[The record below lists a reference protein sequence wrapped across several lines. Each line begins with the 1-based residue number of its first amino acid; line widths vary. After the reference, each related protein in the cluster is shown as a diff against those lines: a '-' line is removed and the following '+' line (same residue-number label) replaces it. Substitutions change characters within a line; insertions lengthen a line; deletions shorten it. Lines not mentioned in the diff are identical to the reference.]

1 MLRRALLSATVASLL
16 STWVV
21 SRAARDRTGSASAG
35 TNATS
40 HWVWDDR
47 AGRVKRT
54 DWKHT
59 GVGYLIHHASSFFWA
74 IFHETWRDRRP
85 RTPPLASAA
94 TVATVAYVVDYHVVP
109 RRLTP
114 GFERHLSGR
123 AMFATY
129 AAFGAGLLLVA
140 MMRRR

>member
-1 MLRRALLSATVASLL
+1 MASLS

-21 SRAARDRTGSASAG
+21 SRASRRRTGSASAG

-40 HWVWDDR
+40 HWVWGER
-47 AGRVKRT
+47 ARRVKRT
-54 DWKHT
+54 DLKHT
-59 GVGYLIHHASSFFWA
+59 AVGYAIHHASSFFWA
-74 IFHETWRDRRP
+74 VFHEYWRELRP
-85 RTPPLASAA
+85 RTPPVASATTIA
-94 TVATVAYVVDYHVVP
+94 AVAYVVDYHVVP

-129 AAFGAGLLLVA
+129 AAFGAGLMVVALL
-140 MMRRR
+140 RRRR

>member
-1 MLRRALLSATVASLL
+1 M
-16 STWVV
+16 V
-21 SRAARDRTGSASAG
+21 SHAARRTTGSASAG

-40 HWVWDDR
+40 HWVWGDR
-47 AGRVKRT
+47 AARVKRT
-54 DWKHT
+54 DLKHT
-59 GVGYLIHHASSFFWA
+59 GLGYLIHHASSFFWA
-74 IFHETWRDRRP
+74 VFHEAWRERRP
-85 RTPPLASAA
+85 GTAPVVSAA

-140 MMRRR
+140 VLRRR